1 MCATVLCYAVKSG
14 GRAVNSVAPAGG
26 NILSGVRGAR
36 DHLNDLIQIF
46 KRLAAFNLNKQAQV
60 FSACA
65 ISLGTRLHVE
75 PVQCW
80 LQRRARHEGIPLGVH
95 HAAGVVRS
103 VHHGD
108 QNGLR
113 AKIQHLLQQR

>member
-1 MCATVLCYAVKSG
+1 MGTYSAVVL
-14 GRAVNSVAPAGG
+14 
-26 NILSGVRGAR
+26 GAR
-36 DHLNDLIQIF
+36 EHLNDLIQIF

-65 ISLGTRLHVE
+65 MSLGTRLHVE

-80 LQRRARHEGIPLGVH
+80 LHRRARHEGIPLGVH

-113 AKIQHLLQQR
+113 ANIQHLLQQR